1 MNNATQR
8 PTRPMGPPIRGNYT
22 FARAAYALGVDVMTA
37 RRLLAEALA
46 MRQVAP
52 PDTDHDA
59 LWAALPTLHTLMRRV
74 LPDPIVN
81 AAIGALRA
89 HLSKD

>member
-1 MNNATQR
+1 
-8 PTRPMGPPIRGNYT
+8 
-22 FARAAYALGVDVMTA
+22 
-37 RRLLAEALA
+37 

-52 PDTDHDA
+52 PDTDADA
-59 LWAALPTLHTLMRRV
+59 LWAALPTLHTLLRRV
-74 LPDPIVN
+74 LPEPIVN